1 MHEQRIA
8 SSTDK
13 RADRRPTPDLRPAG
27 GESEESGEGNTSQ
40 LMRPRKRCLLRPA
53 LVLAHAGALGGH
65 GGEGMH
71 EAPDGGAAH
80 VERERAKD
88 ERGDDAR
95 ALEVRARDK
104 LAFLIDRSVTGLGS
118 DAAAATVEI

>member
-1 MHEQRIA
+1 
-8 SSTDK
+8 
-13 RADRRPTPDLRPAG
+13 
-27 GESEESGEGNTSQ
+27 
-40 LMRPRKRCLLRPA
+40 MRPRKRCLLRPA

-95 ALEVRARDK
+95 ALESPFPPDLHASK
-104 LAFLIDRSVTGLGS
+104 LAVVRCCCAIQAGDILASASVNYRGPS
-118 DAAAATVEI
+118 VEAIRLRL